1 MDFSALFSSS
11 FLITAGAMLAFA
23 VFMAIMRTRRKD
35 RGLKPFHGFHSTVG
49 MEDGTTIWGT
59 LKIFP
64 GGIELVY
71 DKPYRSHGVV
81 KKSYMFYTADID
93 SFLILIRYAGNL
105 TEKQE
110 RKRKKSIYHL
120 ANRGYVSKGWRWG
133 TNLFRRIKDTVRKVA
148 TMIVGQMYKGK
159 KISSG
164 SSSKSQVENMGVEAI
179 NVVDDS
185 LYEAMLEQHIGKP
198 VVAELRCPAIDDV
211 VEISGYLLDYSN
223 KFIALANTE
232 HELSETEIV
241 KTQENLET
249 EDYSLVITDKKV
261 VITNKC
267 YSPLLVQ
274 DLSSGEK
281 ANSVLFLKGSHV
293 KFKKDK
299 ELEVKI
305 GKIKHIDVVLPRDLA
320 KIRHA
325 IE

>member
-1 MDFSALFSSS
+1 
-11 FLITAGAMLAFA
+11 MLAFA
-23 VFMAIMRTRRKD
+23 IVMAIMRTRRKD

-71 DKPYRSHGVV
+71 DKPYSSHGVV

-120 ANRGYVSKGWRWG
+120 AHRGYLSKSWRWG
-133 TNLFRRIKDTVRKVA
+133 TNLFRRIKDTVRKVTA
-148 TMIVGQMYKGK
+148 MIIGQMYKGK
-159 KISSG
+159 KVHSYG
-164 SSSKSQVENMGVEAI
+164 SSKSQVQNIGVEAV

-198 VVAELRCPAIDDV
+198 VVAELRCPTIDDT

-223 KFIALANTE
+223 KFIALANPE
-232 HELSETEIV
+232 HELDHTEIV
-241 KTQENLET
+241 QTQDDLET
-249 EDYSLVITDKKV
+249 ENYSLIVKENKV
-261 VITNKC
+261 VITSKC

-299 ELEVKI
+299 ELKVKI
-305 GKIKHIDVVLPRDLA
+305 GKIKGIDVVLPRDLA

-325 IE
+325 IEE